1 VSGNPPNEPPLHS
14 IERLI
19 RVLER
24 ASLTEYS
31 GFSYRVIADKWRDSP
46 LSAIGA
52 VQRGGRY
59 NAPRTFL
66 VLYSADSQLTA
77 LLEAEALFTTA
88 DGQLQGVPRDPDLI
102 LTIKCSL
109 ERVLDLTVPTLFD
122 ALGTSH
128 AELVSS
134 TPSRF
139 ILNAR
144 NKRHPHN
151 NSARPA
157 LTLEGFPRSRC
168 RARRIRMDSAS
179 TFLSTLL
186 SSESIFRFEMKAGAL
201 NLKFGE
207 RSRGR
212 HLHNPE
218 VTDSNPAIWFAGGP
232 RMRALVCNLYSWPT
246 DR

>member
-1 VSGNPPNEPPLHS
+1 LHS

-59 NAPRTFL
+59 NAPRTL
-66 VLYSADSQLTA
+66 PVLYSADSQLTA
-77 LLEAEALFTTA
+77 LFEAEALFTAA

-109 ERVLDLTVPTLFD
+109 ERVLDLTVPTLYD

-144 NKRHPHN
+144 NKETPTQQLGSACSYIGRISALKVPSAAHPN
-151 NSARPA
+151 GFCLDILIDSLIVGEYISIRDESGSIKSGVRGTIPRP
-157 LTLEGFPRSRC
+157 P
-168 RARRIRMDSAS
+168 
-179 TFLSTLL
+179 
-186 SSESIFRFEMKAGAL
+186 SS
-201 NLKFGE
+201 
-207 RSRGR
+207 
-212 HLHNPE
+212 
-218 VTDSNPAIWFAGGP
+218 
-232 RMRALVCNLYSWPT
+232 
-246 DR
+246 

>member
-1 VSGNPPNEPPLHS
+1 MHS

-24 ASLTEYS
+24 APLTPYS

-59 NAPRTFL
+59 NAPHTFP

-109 ERVLDLTVPTLFD
+109 ERVLDLTVPTLYD
-122 ALGTSH
+122 ALGASH

-134 TPSRF
+134 IPSRF

-144 NKRHPHN
+144 NEETPIQQLGSACSHSGRISALKVPSAAHPDGFCLDILIDSLIVGEHI
-151 NSARPA
+151 SIRDESGRIKSEIQGTIPRP
-157 LTLEGFPRSRC
+157 P
-168 RARRIRMDSAS
+168 
-179 TFLSTLL
+179 
-186 SSESIFRFEMKAGAL
+186 SS
-201 NLKFGE
+201 
-207 RSRGR
+207 
-212 HLHNPE
+212 
-218 VTDSNPAIWFAGGP
+218 
-232 RMRALVCNLYSWPT
+232 
-246 DR
+246 